1 MAKFQTPLLSPLVEK
16 FEETVQTTKK
26 WYEEAQ
32 SAMKKA
38 TGANKPSLD
47 DISFKTA
54 KDVQQHVKDAD
65 AIIKDIL
72 KAIKEQKNA
81 AKAAP

>member
-1 MAKFQTPLLSPLVEK
+1 MEKFQPPLMSPLVEK

-38 TGANKPSLD
+38 TGATKPSLE
-47 DISFKTA
+47 DISFKSA

-65 AIIKDIL
+65 TIIL
-72 KAIKEQKNA
+72 KVIKEQKNA
-81 AKAAP
+81 AKAAA

>member
-1 MAKFQTPLLSPLVEK
+1 
-16 FEETVQTTKK
+16 
-26 WYEEAQ
+26 
-32 SAMKKA
+32 MKKA